1 VTLVQMCL
9 LEGLTDLDPAVRIID
24 SLDFATYERQIHKL
38 YKSLGFV
45 PELTGKITPWCSE

>member
-1 VTLVQMCL
+1 MTLVQMCL

-24 SLDFATYERQIHKL
+24 SLDFATYERQIHEL